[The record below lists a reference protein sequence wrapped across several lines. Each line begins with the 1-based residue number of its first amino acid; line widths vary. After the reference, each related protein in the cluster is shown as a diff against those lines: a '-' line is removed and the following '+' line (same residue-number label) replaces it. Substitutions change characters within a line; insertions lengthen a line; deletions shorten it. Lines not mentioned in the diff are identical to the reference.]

1 MATRNSNGD
10 SAKGAELGVIQDIF
24 AKMEQ
29 MEHDMMVQMEKEK
42 LDLALKFE
50 KEKLDLTL
58 KNISIERTLFSLR
71 LENKETTQ
79 NESEANIPSDGP
91 EKTTALKMRP
101 TSKNNGDRL
110 HAIDENVYP
119 PS

>member
-10 SAKGAELGVIQDIF
+10 SAKSAVIQDIF
-24 AKMEQ
+24 AKMER
-29 MEHDMMVQMEKEK
+29 MELEKHDMMVQMEKEK

-50 KEKLDLTL
+50 KEILDLTL
-58 KNISIERTLFSLR
+58 KNISLERTLFSLR

-91 EKTTALKMRP
+91 EKTTALKISP
-101 TSKNNGDRL
+101 TSKNNGDRFYI
-110 HAIDENVYP
+110 IDGEVYP